1 MQLKRLE
8 AYGFKSFADKI
19 NIDFDTGITAIVG
32 PNGSGKSNITD
43 AIRWVLGEQNIRNLR
58 GTKAEDIIFT
68 GSAVRKALGVAEVS
82 LVFDNSGELPVDF
95 KEVVVTRRIFRSGE
109 SEFYIN
115 RSRCRLKDIYNLFAD
130 TGIGHD
136 GMSIIGQNR
145 IDDILNSKPEER
157 RAFFEETAGITK
169 YRNRKRETIRK
180 LEDTEGNLV
189 RVNDIIREIET
200 QLVPLSDQAEK
211 TRQAN
216 VLAEEMKKYK
226 LTGIHQKYSKLNLRA
241 EELEGKLTE
250 NRDRFLAV
258 DTEVKSAEAQ
268 KEQRDKEALDLER
281 EMQAQ
286 AEKNEEIRS
295 RMEIVGSELAALRE
309 RRDQSDAAKQRIL
322 SQRGEIETALKSAE
336 EQILKMQEQ
345 EESQAKDLELADDLL
360 ASEREKVSG
369 IEKRI
374 REQKEKIRQWDTR
387 REELQGALSEKER
400 ELALI
405 ERDVET
411 GTDDQTEREA
421 AIEAAKRVLSEL
433 QEEQER
439 LQFKSR
445 AAGEKQQELALKRGE
460 KEKQLQDREKAL
472 EELRRSL
479 SETGQAIRNDSG
491 KLQFLTRMQQ
501 DYEGFGKA
509 AKRILKS
516 EEPWHK
522 GICGAVAELLKVPAK
537 YVTAIEVSLGGN
549 MQNIVTEDTDTAKAA
564 IDYLKRQKLG
574 RVTFLPLSTIVL
586 RQSGAENVKQE
597 PGVIGYANELVGIEQ
612 RFQKIADFLLART
625 LIVDTL
631 EHALSLAKKQGYRM
645 RIVTLEGELLSPGGS
660 LTGGSSHQKESS
672 FLNRSG
678 EIEALK
684 QRIAKNREK
693 ETTLEKE
700 ERRSAEATGKI
711 GEEIAELAESMQQCN
726 VRIAELRV
734 ASGSVL
740 EKLREE
746 ETSLEELLRQSAK
759 QKKSFA
765 EMQRKLVELSRAVGE
780 AKRIFS
786 EEEKEGRRREEKLED
801 LELDAEDLAE
811 YIKEREV
818 KRAVLEQQL
827 QHSREGVL
835 LGQREKKRTEELLA
849 RNHQEEQELIE
860 GLEGSKARLTELA
873 RQNENFQKQHADGQ
887 ARRDRLYE
895 ERMGKLTESS
905 RLDKVIRDTSRK
917 RSTIKEHGYQLEME
931 ASNIKDAM
939 EKCAEQLLSDY
950 GITPERAAE
959 EAMDVSTEDIQKRM
973 KELSQ
978 SMEELGPINPNAVQQ
993 FEELDRRH
1001 EFMSKQA
1008 GDLVEAKDNL
1018 LSLLNEMDEAMTR
1031 QFKGAFA
1038 QIQIYFGEI
1047 FVRLFG
1053 GGKAELRLLDE
1064 EDVLNTGV
1072 EILVQLPE
1080 KKRQNLSALSGGE
1093 RALTVIA
1100 LLFSFLRYKPS
1111 PFSVLDEIDAPL
1123 DEANV
1128 VRFGKFLR
1136 EFSTNTQFIVIT
1148 HRKGTME
1155 SVDTM
1160 YGVTIEDAGVSK
1172 ILSVKIEDVK

>member
-19 NIDFDTGITAIVG
+19 NIDFDRGITAIVG

-68 GSAVRKALGVAEVS
+68 GSAARKALGVAEVS

-169 YRNRKRETIRK
+169 YRNRKRETLRK

-189 RVNDIIREIET
+189 RVRDIIHEIET
-200 QLVPLSDQAEK
+200 QLAPLSEQAER

-216 VLAEEMKKYK
+216 ALAVELKKYK
-226 LTGIHQKYSKLNLRA
+226 LTRIHQEYVKLSLRA
-241 EELEGKLTE
+241 GEMEEKRLET
-250 NRDRFLAV
+250 RDRFIAA
-258 DTEVKSAEAQ
+258 DTEVRTAEAQ
-268 KEQRDKEALDLER
+268 KEQMDRDALALEQ

-286 AEKNEEIRS
+286 VRKNEEIRS
-295 RMEIVGSELAALRE
+295 RMETVGSELAALKE

-322 SQRGEIETALKSAE
+322 SRRKEIEAALQSAE
-336 EQILKMQEQ
+336 ETIHKMQEQ
-345 EESQAKDLELADDLL
+345 EEGQSKDLKLAEELLS
-360 ASEREKVSG
+360 SEREKASVL
-369 IEKRI
+369 EKRI
-374 REQKEKIRQWDTR
+374 REQKEKSRER
-387 REELQGALSEKER
+387 EAHKEELQGVLSERER

-405 ERDVET
+405 ERDVEA
-411 GTDDQTEREA
+411 GADDQTEREA
-421 AIEAAKRVLSEL
+421 AVEAAKSAISEL
-433 QEEQER
+433 REEQQR
-439 LQFKSR
+439 LQSESRTFEEAQEKRSQERSEKTKRRDDLVKALGTLR
-445 AAGEKQQELALKRGE
+445 AA
-460 KEKQLQDREKAL
+460 
-472 EELRRSL
+472 L
-479 SETGQAIRNDSG
+479 SETGQTIRNDSG
-491 KLQFLTRMQQ
+491 KLQFLMHMQQ

-509 AKRILKS
+509 AKSVLKS
-516 EEPWHK
+516 SEPWHG
-522 GICGAVAELLKVPAK
+522 GICGAVAELLKVPQK
-537 YVTAIEVSLGGN
+537 YITAIEVSLGSS

-564 IDYLKRQKLG
+564 IGFLKRQRLG
-574 RVTFLPLSTIVL
+574 RVTFLPLSTIVP
-586 RQSGAENVKQE
+586 RMPGKENIKGE
-597 PGVIGYANELVGIEQ
+597 AGVIGYANELVGIEK

-631 EHALSLAKKQGYRM
+631 DHALSLAKKQGYRT
-645 RIVTLEGELLSPGGS
+645 RIVTLEGELLNPGGS
-660 LTGGSSHQKESS
+660 LSGGSSHQKESG

-678 EIEALK
+678 EIETLK
-684 QRIAKNREK
+684 LRIAENKKREAALQEEEAGAAGKAEAAEK
-693 ETTLEKE
+693 EITTLDEML
-700 ERRSAEATGKI
+700 RQGD
-711 GEEIAELAESMQQCN
+711 
-726 VRIAELRV
+726 VRMAELRV
-734 ASGSVL
+734 EEGNVS
-740 EKLREE
+740 KRLREE
-746 ETSLEELLRQSAK
+746 EGVLDELLRQSEK

-765 EMQRKLVELSRAVGE
+765 ETQRKRVEAAHAMEE
-780 AKRIFS
+780 AKRILS
-786 EEEKEGRRREEKLED
+786 ETEKEARRAEEKLDD
-801 LELDAEDLAE
+801 LEMDAEDLAK
-811 YIKEREV
+811 YINDREV
-818 KRAVLEQQL
+818 TKAVLEEQL

-835 LGQREKKRTEELLA
+835 LGQREKKRTEELLS
-849 RNHQEEQELIE
+849 RNHQEETDLIN
-860 GLEGSKARLTELA
+860 GLEGSRERMEQLA
-873 RQNENFQKQHADGQ
+873 RENGEFQKQHEEGQ
-887 ARRDRLYE
+887 ERRDRLYE
-895 ERMGKLTESS
+895 ERMGKLAESS
-905 RLDKVIRDTSRK
+905 KLDKVIRETSRR
-917 RSTIKEHGYQLEME
+917 RSTIKEQEYHLEVE
-931 ASNIKDAM
+931 ASKITASM
-939 EKCAEQLLSDY
+939 EKCTEELLSDY
-950 GITPERAAE
+950 GFTPERAAE
-959 EAMDVSTEDIQKRM
+959 EAMDVPAEDIQRRM
-973 KELSQ
+973 KELNHSI
-978 SMEELGPINPNAVQQ
+978 EELGPVNPNAIQQ
-993 FEELDRRH
+993 FEELHRRH

-1008 GDLVEAKDNL
+1008 EDLVEAKDNL
-1018 LSLLNEMDEAMTR
+1018 LSILNEMDEAMTK
-1031 QFKGAFA
+1031 QFREAFA
-1038 QIQIYFGEI
+1038 KIQIYFGEI

-1064 EDVLNTGV
+1064 ADVLNTGV

-1128 VRFGKFLR
+1128 VRFGTFLR
-1136 EFSTNTQFIVIT
+1136 EFSENTQFIVVT

-1172 ILSVKIEDVK
+1172 ILSVKIDDVK